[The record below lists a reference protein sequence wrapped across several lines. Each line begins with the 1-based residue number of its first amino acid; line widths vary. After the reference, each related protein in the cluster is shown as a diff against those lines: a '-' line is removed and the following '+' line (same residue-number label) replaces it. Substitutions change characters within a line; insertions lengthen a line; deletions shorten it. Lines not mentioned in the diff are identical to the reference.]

1 MPAPASSTA
10 RTRAKRRWPRS
21 CSDSPRPR
29 PSCCPGLGRG
39 EAIWKVGQRSFFVS
53 HLISAREARLVDTDA
68 AMAGRP
74 QRGRGTVSARP
85 ATQGQTWLAEAA
97 GFVALT
103 ALVGGLGCLWLWGGL
118 AGLLFGDGWPRGL
131 TLADHARVAFTLP
144 SHLGDPASRMARAG
158 ARRPPLRARVLRR
171 PRRDPGRGG
180 GAHRRALVASA
191 RRRGT
196 VAGARTRRRG
206 RRVGRARA
214 TSDAWPCEHPP
225 RGAWCWAGSPVAWSP
240 PSSATRSSSSP
251 PPNRARRPASRCPPS
266 LNGKGPVLACSVK
279 TDLLRDTLAR
289 RARLGEVKVFDPTA
303 ITGFPRAGWSP
314 LGASHTWQAASETAD
329 RLVASAQ
336 PAHGSGEASF
346 WNQAGAR
353 YLAPLLFAAAS
364 THRTMVDVVRWVDT
378 DDQEQI
384 TNALGGELWEQPR
397 TPDARDE
404 RAALE
409 TLDGIWR
416 SDDRLR
422 SSLVMTAALALKA
435 YADPT
440 VQECSREGELTADW
454 LLDGSANTAYLSA
467 TVTDQARLRPLFV
480 TLIDEI
486 TSEVYARSARTGQPI
501 DPPLLVVLDEAANIA
516 PLPDLDQLASTG
528 AGQGHAARH
537 RRPGP
542 RANARTLAPAGRD
555 DPQQPPRQNHRR
567 RDLLPHH
574 PAPRHPHPRRP
585 RDPPDLDLHQLGRA
599 RPPRHHRVLHLA
611 RPGARQRPARRPHP
625 GPPCSSTTTC
635 RPPPCDCGPGTP
647 TATSNSSPPQ
657 AR

>member
-1 MPAPASSTA
+1 MSTRHAP
-10 RTRAKRRWPRS
+10 
-21 CSDSPRPR
+21 
-29 PSCCPGLGRG
+29 
-39 EAIWKVGQRSFFVS
+39 
-53 HLISAREARLVDTDA
+53 
-68 AMAGRP
+68 
-74 QRGRGTVSARP
+74 
-85 ATQGQTWLAEAA
+85 QGQALLAEAA
-97 GFVALT
+97 GTAALT
-103 ALVGGLGCLWLWGGL
+103 AIVGGLGFLWLWAGL
-118 AGLLFGDGWPRGL
+118 AGSLFGDGWPHGL
-131 TLADHARVAFTLP
+131 SLAGHARVAFSLP
-144 SHLGDPASRMARAG
+144 SHLGDPRAAWPAPARAG
-158 ARRPPLRARVLRR
+158 LPSATAFYAVL
-171 PRRDPGRGG
+171 
-180 GAHRRALVASA
+180 AALVAVAGAIVAAVGASA
-191 RRRGT
+191 RR
-196 VAGARTRRRG
+196 
-206 RRVGRARA
+206 VGL
-214 TSDAWPCEHPP
+214 WPAP
-225 RGAWCWAGSPVAWSP
+225 
-240 PSSATRSSSSP
+240 
-251 PPNRARRPASRCPPS
+251 RPASRSSRWARAGDVRRLAVRAPAPGRLVLGRVAGRLVAAEQRHS
-266 LNGKGPVLACSVK
+266 VMVIAPTQSGKTSGLAVPAVLEWDGPVLACSVK
-279 TDLLRDTLAR
+279 TDLLRDTLVR
-289 RARLGEVKVFDPTA
+289 RAHLGDVKVFDPTA

-314 LGASHTWQAASETAD
+314 LGASHTWQAARETAD

-454 LLDGSANTAYLSA
+454 LLDGAANTAYLSA

-501 DPPLLVVLDEAANIA
+501 DPPLLLVLDEAANIA

-528 AGQGHAARH
+528 AGQGIQLVTVVQDLEQMRARWPQRAETILNNH
-537 RRPGP
+537 RAKIIGAGISCPTTLHHVSRILGDEEIRHTSTSTSSGEQGRHSTTESSTW
-542 RANARTLAPAGRD
+542 RALAPANVLREG
-555 DPQQPPRQNHRR
+555 QPGTAVLIYDN
-567 RDLLPHH
+567 LP
-574 PAPRHPHPRRP
+574 PAT
-585 RDPPDLDLHQLGRA
+585 
-599 RPPRHHRVLHLA
+599 LHL
-611 RPGARQRPARRPHP
+611 RPWYADRHLKQLA
-625 GPPCSSTTTC
+625 
-635 RPPPCDCGPGTP
+635 TP
-647 TATSNSSPPQ
+647 T
-657 AR
+657 R